1 MENLNFVISQNLKR
15 IREDMHWSL
24 DKLSQE
30 TGVSKSMLGQI
41 ERGESN
47 PTVATVWKISNGLK
61 VSFTT
66 LLNHPREDAEVV
78 RAEDVDIMIEDGGK
92 YKVYAYFNYES
103 SQKFESYKIEILSG
117 GKLFSEPH
125 SKGTVE
131 YVTVFD
137 GRLTLTVEDK
147 IYHLNQGDAIHFKSD
162 KTHQYEN
169 NSEEKVRLNMIVYYP
184 DQSI

>member
-1 MENLNFVISQNLKR
+1 MISQNLKR
-15 IREDMHWSL
+15 IREEMHWSL
-24 DKLSQE
+24 DRLSQE

-61 VSFTT
+61 ISFTT
-66 LLNHPREDAEVV
+66 LLNHSREEAEVI
-78 RAEDVDIMIEDGGK
+78 RAEDVDIMIEDEGR

-103 SQKFESYKIEILSG
+103 SQKFESYKIEILPG

-131 YVTVFD
+131 YITVFD
-137 GRLTLTVEDK
+137 GQLTLTVEEK
-147 IYHLNQGDAIHFKSD
+147 IYQLCQGDAIQFKSD

-169 NSEEKVRLNMIVYYP
+169 RADEKVKLNMIVYYP
-184 DQSI
+184 DQTL

>member
-15 IREDMHWSL
+15 IREEMHWSL

-47 PTVATVWKISNGLK
+47 PTVGTVWKISNGLK

-66 LLNHPREDAEVV
+66 LLNHPREEAALV
-78 RAEDVDIMIEDGGK
+78 RAEDVDIMIEDNGK

-103 SQKFESYKIEILSG
+103 SQKFESYKIEILPEGMLS
-117 GKLFSEPH
+117 SEPH

-131 YVTVFD
+131 YITIFD
-137 GRLTLTVEDK
+137 GELTLTVEDQTYYLK
-147 IYHLNQGDAIHFKSD
+147 QGDAIQFKSD
-162 KTHQYEN
+162 KKHQYKN
-169 NSEEKVRLNMIVYYP
+169 NANEMVRLSMIVYYP
-184 DQSI
+184 D